1 MKNQIKNTKKGILM
15 VTLMVASLSFANAKT
30 SFDNTVVD
38 AERTSVTFANVKEG
52 DLLSIKDE
60 NGIVL
65 YKESIQ
71 HAGIYTKG
79 FDLTSLPDGKY
90 LFELDKDVEITVIPF
105 KVSTNKVE
113 FDKDLEKTIFKPT
126 TRVEGNFVFVSKLS
140 LSEAPLKIKVY
151 YGSDFNNYDLIHSE
165 TIENTKLIERVYK
178 LDGLNNGTFKI
189 VYQTEGRQ
197 FTEIIKN

>member
-1 MKNQIKNTKKGILM
+1 M

-71 HAGIYTKG
+71 HTGIYTKG